1 MLTEEDRKIAG
12 EFHLRLAAVVP
23 VLDLVVFGSRARGD
37 ATEDSDLD
45 VFILV
50 ETLTPD
56 VRQRIY
62 EIGWEVGFEMD
73 RIIST
78 IAATRD
84 QLEHGPM
91 GANPLMLKIEQ
102 EGVRL

>member
-1 MLTEEDRKIAG
+1 MLTEADRKIAN
-12 EFHLRLAAVVP
+12 EFHIRLSAVVP
-23 VLDLVVFGSRARGD
+23 VVDLIVFGSRARGD

-50 ETLTPD
+50 EILTPD

-62 EIGWEVGFEMD
+62 EIAWEVGFETD

-84 QLEHGPM
+84 QLEHGRM
-91 GANPLMLKIEQ
+91 GADPLMLKIEQ